1 VVLSKHVIHYGSTIL
16 LSSLKPDNL
25 TTPYLPPGDTLD
37 STVSQAL
44 ETVTSDSVEHN
55 IEFNIHD
62 KDEDQI

>member
-1 VVLSKHVIHYGSTIL
+1 MVLSKHVIHYGSTIL

-25 TTPYLPPGDTLD
+25 TTPYLPPLD

-44 ETVTSDSVEHN
+44 ETVASDSVEHN